1 VAQYYDAHP
10 TLAPILDRL
19 GLFSVFGAP
28 WFAAIYLLLFLSLAG
43 CVLPRTVRLAGSARQ
58 QPPRAPRNLARLPM
72 AARYQTAL
80 APDDAL
86 AGAAALLRGQRFR
99 LRTGDGWVSAEKG
112 YLREVGNLIFHLAL
126 LALLAS
132 VGLGG
137 IFGYKANR
145 LLISGQT
152 FANTV
157 TDLDQFRP
165 GRLVTPGDLQPF
177 TMSMT
182 SFQARY
188 VASGPQRGQPIT
200 YAASVRYSPQP
211 GAPDRRYLLRVNSP
225 LKVDG
230 VRVFLIG
237 HGYAPVF
244 KVTDGTGQ
252 VVFDQPVPFIPV
264 EQSGLTSEGVI
275 KVPDAEPDQ
284 LGFAGVFLPTAV
296 DTDGQLGSGFP
307 AALLPRVSLVSYA
320 GNLGLDSG
328 PDQSVY
334 QLDTAHLKTLPV
346 APRPL
351 APGDSI
357 TLPGHRGTLTF
368 TGYRQWISLAIT
380 YDPGQV
386 PALLSAILA
395 IAGLLLSFAVRRR
408 RVFVRVAPRPGGSAV
423 TVGGLARSDA
433 AGGFET
439 EFVELAGAL
448 RRAQDGHGQESA
460 GAVPG
465 PSGDAVLRNDRL
477 VLDDTELDAAA
488 QAADDADAAG
498 RADKA
503 GDSDPADPV
512 PAAAAS
518 PDTESAQDHGPRH
531 VPSAGE

>member
-1 VAQYYDAHP
+1 
-10 TLAPILDRL
+10 
-19 GLFSVFGAP
+19 
-28 WFAAIYLLLFLSLAG
+28 
-43 CVLPRTVRLAGSARQ
+43 
-58 QPPRAPRNLARLPM
+58 
-72 AARYQTAL
+72 
-80 APDDAL
+80 
-86 AGAAALLRGQRFR
+86 
-99 LRTGDGWVSAEKG
+99 
-112 YLREVGNLIFHLAL
+112 
-126 LALLAS
+126 
-132 VGLGG
+132 
-137 IFGYKANR
+137 
-145 LLISGQT
+145 
-152 FANTV
+152 
-157 TDLDQFRP
+157 
-165 GRLVTPGDLQPF
+165 
-177 TMSMT
+177 MT

-188 VASGPQRGQPIT
+188 VTSGPQRGQPIT
-200 YAASVRYSPQP
+200 YAASVRFSPEP
-211 GAPDRRYLLRVNSP
+211 GAAARPYLLRVNSP

-244 KVTDGTGQ
+244 KVTDGTGH

-264 EQSGLTSEGVI
+264 EQNGLTSEGVVKI
-275 KVPDAEPDQ
+275 PDAEPDQ

-296 DTDGQLGSGFP
+296 DTNGQLGSGFP
-307 AALLPRVSLVSYA
+307 APMLPRVSLVSYA

-334 QLDTAHLKTLPV
+334 QLDTARLKQLPV

-380 YDPGQV
+380 YDPGQL

-408 RVFVRVAPRPGGSAV
+408 RVFVRAGPRPGGSAV

-439 EFVELAGAL
+439 EFAELSAQL
-448 RRAQDGHGQESA
+448 RRAQDGHGPDPES
-460 GAVPG
+460 GVPG
-465 PSGDAVLRNDRL
+465 SPDASVQRYGTL
-477 VLDDTELDAAA
+477 VLDDTGLDAAA
-488 QAADDADAAG
+488 QAADEADEADESDEAG
-498 RADKA
+498 A
-503 GDSDPADPV
+503 GDPADPG
-512 PAAAAS
+512 PGAAAS

>member
-1 VAQYYDAHP
+1 
-10 TLAPILDRL
+10 
-19 GLFSVFGAP
+19 
-28 WFAAIYLLLFLSLAG
+28 
-43 CVLPRTVRLAGSARQ
+43 
-58 QPPRAPRNLARLPM
+58 
-72 AARYQTAL
+72 
-80 APDDAL
+80 
-86 AGAAALLRGQRFR
+86 
-99 LRTGDGWVSAEKG
+99 
-112 YLREVGNLIFHLAL
+112 
-126 LALLAS
+126 
-132 VGLGG
+132 
-137 IFGYKANR
+137 
-145 LLISGQT
+145 
-152 FANTV
+152 
-157 TDLDQFRP
+157 
-165 GRLVTPGDLQPF
+165 
-177 TMSMT
+177 MSMT

-188 VASGPQRGQPIT
+188 VTSGPQRGQPIT
-200 YAASVRYSPQP
+200 YAASVRYSAQP
-211 GAPDRRYLLRVNSP
+211 GAPARSYLLRVNSP

-244 KVTDGTGQ
+244 KVTDGTGH
-252 VVFDQPVPFIPV
+252 VVFNQPVPFIPV
-264 EQSGLTSEGVI
+264 EQNGLTSVGVV

-296 DTDGQLGSGFP
+296 DAGGQLASGFP
-307 AALLPRVSLVSYA
+307 APLLPRVSLVSYA

-334 QLDTAHLKTLPV
+334 ELSTAHLKALPV

-408 RVFVRVAPRPGGSAV
+408 RVFVRAAPVLDGSVPGSPVPGGPVPGGPVPGGPVPGGTVV

-439 EFVELAGAL
+439 EFAELAGEL
-448 RRAQDGHGQESA
+448 RRAQDGRAPAAA
-460 GAVPG
+460 GPG
-465 PSGDAVLRNDRL
+465 PADDAVLRNGTL

-488 QAADDADAAG
+488 QAADDAADPGPAG
-498 RADKA
+498 
-503 GDSDPADPV
+503 GSGGSDPADPG
-512 PAAAAS
+512 PGAAAS
-518 PDTESAQDHGPRH
+518 PDTESAEVHGPRH